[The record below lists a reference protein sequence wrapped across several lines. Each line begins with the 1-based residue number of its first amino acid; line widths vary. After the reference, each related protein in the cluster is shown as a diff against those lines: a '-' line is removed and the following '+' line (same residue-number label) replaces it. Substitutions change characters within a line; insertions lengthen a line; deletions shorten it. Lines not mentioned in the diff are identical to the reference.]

1 MVHHTEFQNVMHRF
15 LKGDEGM
22 VEAVTYWLRHLSEK
36 EGSFNYIAAH
46 NGFTLMDLV
55 SYEGKHNEANGEN
68 NQDGPDYNYSWNCG
82 AEGPSRKKAVVSLR
96 RGQLYNALFL
106 VFLAQGTPC
115 LLAGDEFG
123 NSQKGNNNVYC
134 QDNPTGWVNWKKLT
148 THQELHDFV
157 RDLIAFRKRY
167 KVFHPAQEMSGT
179 DTTRCGVPDVSYHGE
194 YAWRIEKEVASRQ
207 LGVYYSGT
215 SLEAEDCYVAYNMHW
230 IRHTFALP
238 SLPKNK
244 KWYLAASTKDGIKA
258 EMICL
263 GGQKSI
269 EIEERTIVVLVA
281 K

>member
-1 MVHHTEFQNVMHRF
+1 
-15 LKGDEGM
+15 
-22 VEAVTYWLRHLSEK
+22 
-36 EGSFNYIAAH
+36 
-46 NGFTLMDLV
+46 
-55 SYEGKHNEANGEN
+55 
-68 NQDGPDYNYSWNCG
+68 
-82 AEGPSRKKAVVSLR
+82 
-96 RGQLYNALFL
+96 
-106 VFLAQGTPC
+106 
-115 LLAGDEFG
+115 
-123 NSQKGNNNVYC
+123 
-134 QDNPTGWVNWKKLT
+134 
-148 THQELHDFV
+148 
-157 RDLIAFRKRY
+157 
-167 KVFHPAQEMSGT
+167 MSGT